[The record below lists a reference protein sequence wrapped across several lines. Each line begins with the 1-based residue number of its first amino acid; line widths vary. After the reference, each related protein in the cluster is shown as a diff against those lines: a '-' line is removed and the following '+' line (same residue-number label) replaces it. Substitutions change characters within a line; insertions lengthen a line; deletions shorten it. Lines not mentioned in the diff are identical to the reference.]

1 MEEKAIVQ
9 KLPQE
14 ATASFLQMLGLAAR
28 ARRLGIGATIARD
41 AMRTGSAVC
50 VVLAADA
57 SANTQKRILDTAS
70 FYKIPI
76 FEICKDA
83 IEIGQAIGK
92 SGMIAA
98 VAVLDAS
105 FASAL
110 QGIYEKFTSDLLEV

>member
-57 SANTQKRILDTAS
+57 SVNTQKRILDTAS

-76 FEICKDA
+76 IEICKDA
-83 IEIGQAIGK
+83 IEIGHAIGK